1 MPLNFTLLEIDL
13 SSKTVK
19 KKHIDEK
26 LLSKFLGGRGL
37 GVRLFFEYADPK
49 VDPLSPSAPFFIL
62 TGPLTTSS
70 APLSGR
76 FHAVFK
82 SPLTGTIFDSS
93 CGGYGGVFLKKL
105 NVDGIVIIGKSNV
118 PAIIYI
124 DEKGVRID
132 EAQDLKGLQI
142 SLREKKLKETYGE
155 DISYILCGPAAEKNI
170 LYANLI
176 SDRRF
181 FGRGGGGTVFNGKS
195 LLGIVIKKK
204 NKYDEIKPVSKD
216 RYEFVNEEARKWI
229 YANPITSEG
238 LPRFGTSVLMN
249 LINELKL
256 LPSKNFNENYFPLA
270 DRISGESLEKKVIK
284 KRACF
289 SCPVACGRVTEK
301 GEGPEYE
308 TLWALGANLKISNLD
323 SIINY
328 NKICAE
334 YGVDTISL
342 GSSISAFLE
351 INNLPFGDEEL
362 IEKLIM
368 NTVEAVGEGVEIGKG
383 SLKMCQKYG
392 KEKVSMTVKGL
403 ELPAYHPSGLYGMAL
418 AYGTS
423 NRGGC
428 HLRAYMLGPEVLGI
442 PKLINR
448 RISIGKSGL
457 VIYLQN
463 SHAAMDSAIF
473 CRFISLAVTDD
484 YLSRLVS
491 SLCGI
496 ELSTKEYQKIGER
509 IYNLERV
516 FNVVA
521 GFKKEDDF
529 LPERLLF
536 REYNEMLDEYY
547 RARGWDERGMPTD
560 KKLKE
565 LEIIEFLKEHY
576 V

>member
-19 KKHIDEK
+19 KKPIDEK
-26 LLSKFLGGRGL
+26 ILLKFLGGRGL

-49 VDPLSPSAPFFIL
+49 IDPLSPSAPFFIL
-62 TGPLTTSS
+62 TGPLTISS

-93 CGGYGGVFLKKL
+93 CGGYGGVFLKRLKI
-105 NVDGIVIIGKSNV
+105 DGIVIIGKSDTPV
-118 PAIIYI
+118 VIYI
-124 DEKGVRID
+124 DEKGVKIED
-132 EAQDLKGLQI
+132 AQGLKGLKI
-142 SLREKKLKETYGE
+142 SLRAKKLKEIYGE
-155 DISYILCGPAAEKNI
+155 DISYVLCGPSAEKNVI
-170 LYANLI
+170 YSNLV
-176 SDRRF
+176 SDGRF
-181 FGRGGGGTVFNGKS
+181 FGRGGGGAVFNAKL
-195 LLGIVIKKK
+195 LLGIVIKKT
-204 NKYDEIKPVSKD
+204 NKIEELKPANKEKFD
-216 RYEFVNEEARKWI
+216 FVNEEARKWI

-256 LPSKNFNENYFPLA
+256 LPSKNFNENVFPLA
-270 DRISGESLEKKVIK
+270 DLISGESLEKKVVK

-308 TLWALGANLKISNLD
+308 TLWALGANLKVSNLD

-342 GSSISAFLE
+342 GGSISAFLE
-351 INNLPFGDEEL
+351 INDLPFGDEAL

-368 NTVEAVGEGVEIGKG
+368 KTVEAVDEGGEIGKG
-383 SLKMCQKYG
+383 SLRMCQKYG
-392 KEKVSMTVKGL
+392 REKFSMSVKGL
-403 ELPAYHPSGLYGMAL
+403 ELPAYHPLGLYGMAL

-448 RISIGKSGL
+448 RISTGKSGL

-463 SHAAMDSAIF
+463 SHASMDSAIF

-484 YLSRLVS
+484 YLARLVS
-491 SLCGI
+491 SWCGI
-496 ELSTKEYQKIGER
+496 ELSTVEYQKIGER

-516 FNVVA
+516 FNIIA
-521 GFKKEDDF
+521 GFKKEDDY
-529 LPERLLF
+529 LPERLIF
-536 REYNEMLDEYY
+536 REYKDMLDEYY
-547 RARGWDERGMPTD
+547 RARGWDERGIPTD
-560 KKLKE
+560 NKLKE
-565 LEIIEFLKEHY
+565 LEIIEFLKERY

>member
-1 MPLNFTLLEIDL
+1 MPLNFTLLETDL
-13 SSKTVK
+13 SSKTIK
-19 KKHIDEK
+19 KKPIDEK
-26 LLSKFLGGRGL
+26 ILLKFLGGRGL

-49 VDPLSPSAPFFIL
+49 IDPLSPSAPFFIL
-62 TGPLTTSS
+62 TGPLTISS

-93 CGGYGGVFLKKL
+93 CGGYGGVFLKRLKI
-105 NVDGIVIIGKSNV
+105 DGIVIIGKSDTPV
-118 PAIIYI
+118 VIYI
-124 DEKGVRID
+124 DEKGVKIED
-132 EAQDLKGLQI
+132 AQGLKGLKI
-142 SLREKKLKETYGE
+142 SLRAKKLKEIYGE
-155 DISYILCGPAAEKNI
+155 DISYVLCGPSAEKNVI
-170 LYANLI
+170 YSNLV
-176 SDRRF
+176 SDGRF
-181 FGRGGGGTVFNGKS
+181 FGRGGGGAVFNAKS
-195 LLGIVIKKK
+195 LLGIVIKKT
-204 NKYDEIKPVSKD
+204 NKIEELKPANKEKFD
-216 RYEFVNEEARKWI
+216 FVNEEARKWI

-256 LPSKNFNENYFPLA
+256 LPSKNFNENVFPLA
-270 DRISGESLEKKVIK
+270 DLISGESLGKKVVK

-308 TLWALGANLKISNLD
+308 TLWALGANLKVSNLD

-342 GSSISAFLE
+342 GGSISAFLE
-351 INNLPFGDEEL
+351 INDLPFGDEAL

-368 NTVEAVGEGVEIGKG
+368 KTVEAVDEGGEIGKG
-383 SLKMCQKYG
+383 SLRMCQKYG
-392 KEKVSMTVKGL
+392 REKFSMSVKGL
-403 ELPAYHPSGLYGMAL
+403 ELPAYHPLGLYGMAL

-448 RISIGKSGL
+448 RISTGKSGL

-463 SHAAMDSAIF
+463 SHASMDSAIF

-491 SLCGI
+491 SWCGI
-496 ELSTKEYQKIGER
+496 ELSTVEYQKIGER

-516 FNVVA
+516 FNIIA
-521 GFKKEDDF
+521 GFKKEDDY

-536 REYNEMLDEYY
+536 REYKDMLDEYY
-547 RARGWDERGMPTD
+547 RARGWDERGIPTD

-565 LEIIEFLKEHY
+565 LEIIEFLK
-576 V
+576 

>member
-13 SSKTVK
+13 TYKSVK
-19 KKHIDEK
+19 KKNIDENI
-26 LLSKFLGGRGL
+26 LSKFLGGRGL

-49 VDPLSPSAPFFIL
+49 VDPLSPSAPFFLL

-93 CGGYGGVFLKKL
+93 CGGYGGVFLKRL
-105 NVDGIVIIGKSNV
+105 NIDGIVITGKSKA

-124 DEKGVRID
+124 DEKGIQIK
-132 EAQDLKGLQI
+132 EAQDLQGLKI

-170 LYANLI
+170 LYANLV

-181 FGRGGGGTVFNGKS
+181 FGRGGAGAVLNAKS
-195 LLGIVIKKK
+195 LLGIVIKKI
-204 NKYDEIKPVSKD
+204 NKCYEIKPANSEK
-216 RYEFVNEEARKWI
+216 YEFVNEETRKWI

-238 LPRFGTSVLMN
+238 LPRFGTSLLMN

-256 LPSKNFNENYFPLA
+256 LPSKNFNENFFHLA
-270 DRISGESLEKKVIK
+270 DLISGEALEKKVIK

-308 TLWALGANLKISNLD
+308 TLWALGANLQISNLD
-323 SIINY
+323 TIINY

-342 GSSISAFLE
+342 GGTISAFLE
-351 INNLPFGDEEL
+351 INNLPFGHEEL

-368 NTVEAVGEGVEIGKG
+368 KTVEAVDEGVEIGKG

-392 KEKVSMTVKGL
+392 KKQFSMTVKGL
-403 ELPAYHPSGLYGMAL
+403 ELPAYHPSGLCGMAL

-448 RISIGKSGL
+448 RVSTGKSGI

-463 SHAAMDSAIF
+463 SHASMDSAIF

-491 SLCGI
+491 SWCGI
-496 ELSTKEYQKIGER
+496 ELSTMDYQKIGER

-516 FNVVA
+516 FNVMA
-521 GFKKEDDF
+521 GFKKEDDY
-529 LPERLLF
+529 LPERILF
-536 REYNEMLDEYY
+536 KDYSSMLDEYY
-547 RARGWDERGMPTD
+547 RARGWDERGIPTD